1 MGLFSKLG
9 TSLALKRLEEE
20 KLFLQV
26 HDELENGTINKGLW
40 MKALANSGG
49 DESLAKTKYIK
60 LRMQSFKDEI
70 AISDELEE
78 KLNKFK
84 SNNAEDSSTE
94 KNKKPSIIQEDE
106 EKIFISRLK
115 KLGYRVNVRWTC
127 YEVIIPNGEIVN
139 LPTITDLER
148 YLGCVEKT

>member
-1 MGLFSKLG
+1 MGLFSKLS

-49 DESLAKTKYIK
+49 DESLAKIKYIK
-60 LRMQSFKDEI
+60 FRIQSFKDEI

-78 KLNKFK
+78 TFNKLK
-84 SNNAEDSSTE
+84 SYNAADSLTDED
-94 KNKKPSIIQEDE
+94 KKPSLIREDE
-106 EKIFISRLK
+106 EKIFISRLE
-115 KLGYRVNVRWTC
+115 KLGYRVNIKWTC
-127 YEVIIPNGEIVN
+127 YEVIAPNGEKVKLLGIA
-139 LPTITDLER
+139 DLER
-148 YLGCVEKT
+148 YLGYIE

>member
-60 LRMQSFKDEI
+60 FRMQSFKDEI

-84 SNNAEDSSTE
+84 STHSS
-94 KNKKPSIIQEDE
+94 S
-106 EKIFISRLK
+106 
-115 KLGYRVNVRWTC
+115 
-127 YEVIIPNGEIVN
+127 
-139 LPTITDLER
+139 
-148 YLGCVEKT
+148 